1 MKGMVYMNISIIF
14 LLLGGLGLFLFGMKL
29 MSDGL
34 EQVAG
39 ARMRSILEFFTK
51 NRFIGMM
58 VGILF
63 TAIVQSSSATTVMVV
78 SFVNSGLMNLYQ
90 AAGVILGANIGT
102 TVTGQL
108 IAFNLSDVAPLFV
121 IVGVVMFMFFKNQ
134 NVKKIGVVVLGF
146 GILFMGLSTMSN
158 AMSSLKESP
167 QILGLLQSLTS
178 PLAAILVGFLVTA
191 VLQSSSATVGI
202 VILMANQG
210 MLEFI
215 ICPFLVLGC
224 NIGSCVSALLAGL
237 GGKKDAKRAAWIHFL
252 FNLIGSMIIF
262 GILMMALKPI
272 TDVFMT
278 VSRGNP
284 GRAVANAHTTIKIAE
299 VILLF
304 PFMTWVVKAT
314 YKIIPGKDAKPENDY
329 QLKYI
334 NNTTTPAAATAV
346 VDAILELQHMG
357 EMARTNLKVSME
369 TLCNPDMKQ
378 IEEVY
383 EREKYIDYLNREIT
397 DYLVGINTL
406 EIPMADAKLVGGL
419 FHVANDIERIGD
431 HAENFA
437 DSAKD
442 RMEKDI
448 PFSEKAVTQITDMTE
463 MVIKAL
469 DYALDMFSKRSREHM
484 KEILELEDAV
494 DEKERKIQK
503 SHVKR
508 LSKGKCT
515 PEAGMIYSDTVSGL
529 ERAADHA
536 TNIAFA
542 ILEPEDL
549 NEPDEEGE

>member
-1 MKGMVYMNISIIF
+1 MSVSTIF

-39 ARMRSILEFFTK
+39 ARMRSVLEFFTK

-121 IVGVVMFMFFKNQ
+121 IVGVIMFMFSKNQ
-134 NVKKIGVVVLGF
+134 NVKKIGGVVLGF
-146 GILFMGLSTMSN
+146 GILFMGLSTMSD

-210 MLEFI
+210 MLDFI
-215 ICPFLVLGC
+215 ICPFLILGC
-224 NIGSCVSALLAGL
+224 NIGSCVSALLASL
-237 GGKKDAKRAAWIHFL
+237 GGKKEAKRAAWIHFL
-252 FNLIGSMIIF
+252 FNLIGSTIIF
-262 GILMMALKPI
+262 GVLMLALKPI
-272 TDVFMT
+272 TDVFMA
-278 VSRGNP
+278 VSGGNP
-284 GRAVANAHTTIKIAE
+284 GRAVANAHTAIKIAE

-314 YKIIPGKDAKPENDY
+314 YKIIPGKDVKPANDY

-334 NNTTTPAAATAV
+334 SNTATPVAATAV

-357 EMARTNLKVSME
+357 ELARTNLKVSME

-437 DSAKD
+437 DSAME
-442 RMEKDI
+442 RMEKNI
-448 PFSEKAVTQITDMTE
+448 PFSEKAMAQMIDMTE
-463 MVIKAL
+463 MVIKEL
-469 DYALDMFSKRSREHM
+469 DYALDMFSKRNREHM
-484 KEILELEDAV
+484 KEILELEDSV

>member
-1 MKGMVYMNISIIF
+1 MSITTVF
-14 LLLGGLGLFLFGMKL
+14 LLLGGVGLFLFGMQM

-39 ARMRSILEFFTK
+39 ARMRSILEFFTR
-51 NRFIGMM
+51 NRLVGMF
-58 VGILF
+58 VGIIF
-63 TAIVQSSSATTVMVV
+63 TGIIQSSNATTVMVV
-78 SFVNSGLMNLYQ
+78 NFVNSGLMDLYQ

-108 IAFNLSDVAPLFV
+108 IAFNLSDIAPLFV
-121 IVGVVMFMFFKNQ
+121 ITGVVMFMFFGNQ
-134 NVKKIGVVVLGF
+134 MIKKIGSVILGF
-146 GILFMGLSTMSN
+146 GILFMGLSTMSGT
-158 AMSSLKESP
+158 MSALKESP
-167 QILGLLQSLTS
+167 HILNLLQSLTN
-178 PLAAILVGFLVTA
+178 PLAAILVGLCVTS

-202 VILMANQG
+202 IILMANQG
-210 MLEFI
+210 LLEFA
-215 ICPFLVLGC
+215 ICPFMILGC
-224 NIGSCVSALLAGL
+224 NIGSCVSALLASLSGR
-237 GGKKDAKRAAWIHFL
+237 KDAKRAAWIHFL
-252 FNLIGSMIIF
+252 FNIIGSMIIF
-262 GILMMALKPI
+262 IILMFALDPI
-272 TDVFMT
+272 TELYMNI
-278 VSRGNP
+278 SGGNP
-284 GRAVANAHTTIKIAE
+284 GRAVANAHTSIKVLE

-314 YKIIPGKDAKPENDY
+314 YKIIPGEDTKPEDDY
-329 QLKYI
+329 SLKYI
-334 NNTTTPAAATAV
+334 SNAATPAVTTAV
-346 VDAILELQHMG
+346 VNAILELQHMG
-357 EMARTNLKVSME
+357 ELARTNLKVSME
-369 TLCNPDMKQ
+369 TLCNPDLKQ

-397 DYLVGINTL
+397 DYLVKISAL

-442 RMEKDI
+442 RLERGI
-448 PFSEKAVTQITDMTE
+448 SFSEKAITQISDMTDM
-463 MVIKAL
+463 VVKAL
-469 DYALDMFSKRSREHM
+469 DYALDMFSKRNPEHM
-484 KEILELEDAV
+484 KDVLDLENAV

>member
-1 MKGMVYMNISIIF
+1 MSVTTIF

-39 ARMRSILEFFTK
+39 SRMRSILEFFTK
-51 NRFIGMM
+51 NRLIGMF

-78 SFVNSGLMNLYQ
+78 SFVNSGLMNLFQ

-108 IAFNLSDVAPLFV
+108 IAFNLSDIAPLFV
-121 IVGVVMFMFFKNQ
+121 IIGVVMFMFSKNQ
-134 NVKKIGVVVLGF
+134 TVKKTGGVLLGF
-146 GILFMGLSTMSN
+146 GILFMGLSTMSD

-167 QILGLLQSLTS
+167 QIRMMLQSLTN
-178 PLAAILVGFLVTA
+178 PLAAILVGFVITA
-191 VLQSSSATVGI
+191 ILQSSSATVGI

-210 MLEFI
+210 MLEFA
-215 ICPFLVLGC
+215 ICPFLILGC
-224 NIGSCVSALLAGL
+224 NMGSCVSALLASL

-252 FNLIGSMIIF
+252 FNIIGSTIIF
-262 GILMMALKPI
+262 AILMLALNPI
-272 TDVFMT
+272 ANAFM
-278 VSRGNP
+278 SISGGNP
-284 GRAVANAHTTIKIAE
+284 GRAVANAHTTIKIME

-304 PFMTWVVKAT
+304 PFMTWIVKAT
-314 YKIIPGKDAKPENDY
+314 YKIIPGEDASTEDDY
-329 QLKYI
+329 QLQYI
-334 NNTTTPAAATAV
+334 SNTAQPIPATAV
-346 VDAILELQHMG
+346 FNVIHELLHMG
-357 EMARTNLKVSME
+357 ELAKENLQTSME
-369 TLCNPDMKQ
+369 ALCNPNEEQ

-383 EREKYIDYLNREIT
+383 QKEKYIDYLNREIT
-397 DYLVGINTL
+397 DYLVKLNAL
-406 EIPMADAKLVGGL
+406 EIPMAEASLLGGL

-437 DSAKD
+437 DSAKE
-442 RMEKDI
+442 RLEKKI
-448 PFSEKAVTQITDMTE
+448 AFSDKAIEQLSELNE
-463 MVIKAL
+463 MVVQAL
-469 DYALDMFSKRSREHM
+469 DYALEMFSKRDKEHM
-484 KEILELEDAV
+484 QEILELEDTV
-494 DEKERKIQK
+494 DERERKIQK

-508 LSKGKCT
+508 LSKGKCSA
-515 PEAGMIYSDTVSGL
+515 EAGMLYSDAVSGL

-549 NEPDEEGE
+549 NEADEDEE